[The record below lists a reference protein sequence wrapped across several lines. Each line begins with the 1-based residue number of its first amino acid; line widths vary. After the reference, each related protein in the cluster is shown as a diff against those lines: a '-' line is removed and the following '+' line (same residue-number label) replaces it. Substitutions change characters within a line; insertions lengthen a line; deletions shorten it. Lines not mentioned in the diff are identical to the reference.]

1 MKDHVADLETAKKLK
16 DYLPEGFESYFVWAR
31 YKNKN
36 DIRRLPKDKGWS
48 DWSIHPTKIGMN
60 VATPQRV
67 REAYPALILNEMLEL
82 LPKRSD
88 GNILNVPVDGE
99 ILNLA
104 LFYYTNPNTN
114 PATAVCQL
122 YMWLVDKGYVGMKNS
137 SIFYCNYKK
146 GDCIGD
152 SCDAYNDPL
161 RCKQ

>member
-67 REAYPALILNEMLEL
+67 REAYSAPILSEMLEI
-82 LPKRSD
+82 LPKYIRRNGRTYHFMICSLGD
-88 GNILNVPVDGE
+88 ILDITYHNFSNILFDEESRDLLEQPDINHKGFSTDDNT
-99 ILNLA
+99 NLA
-104 LFYYTNPNTN
+104 
-114 PATAVCQL
+114 TAACQL
-122 YMWLVDKGYVGMKNS
+122 FMWLVDEGYLEVK
-137 SIFYCNYKK
+137 
-146 GDCIGD
+146 
-152 SCDAYNDPL
+152 
-161 RCKQ
+161 